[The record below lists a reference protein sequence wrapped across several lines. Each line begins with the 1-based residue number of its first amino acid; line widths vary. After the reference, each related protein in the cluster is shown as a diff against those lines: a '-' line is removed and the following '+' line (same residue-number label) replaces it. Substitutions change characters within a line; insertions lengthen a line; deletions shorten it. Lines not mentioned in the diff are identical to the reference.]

1 MTRSDGI
8 VAFIS
13 SLPGSSGLT
22 TENAVQAISVASE
35 AASCISRDPKQEKIA
50 RVQLIIS
57 ERARFHIILEGSRTA
72 TFSSSDCSCTIS
84 HPYRRST
91 PGIDSRSQIGSQS
104 SLCYAMMDSW
114 ASQIFFSSGRVLP
127 PVGARFCNANS
138 DR

>member
-57 ERARFHIILEGSRTA
+57 ERARFHTIFEGDPTATPTVHVRSRTRPV
-72 TFSSSDCSCTIS
+72 D
-84 HPYRRST
+84 HH
-91 PGIDSRSQIGSQS
+91 
-104 SLCYAMMDSW
+104 
-114 ASQIFFSSGRVLP
+114 RVAVP
-127 PVGARFCNANS
+127 AA
-138 DR
+138 